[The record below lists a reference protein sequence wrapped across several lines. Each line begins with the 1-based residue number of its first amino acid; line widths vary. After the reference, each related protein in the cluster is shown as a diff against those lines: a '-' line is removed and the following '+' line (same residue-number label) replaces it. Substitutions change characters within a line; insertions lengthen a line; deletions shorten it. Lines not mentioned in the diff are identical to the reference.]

1 MSIGEIKK
9 YSGRCIVSILID
21 SAQNLSPDRSENSL
35 YPRVKIRLNQ
45 DTQIEQTKVFSKEAN
60 PKIEESFLIEC
71 SDILSDVI
79 NIDVVNTKNDTSLG
93 KATLS
98 VVNLIL
104 SGTDASEKIIKLSNA
119 LNENATLI
127 LTTKT
132 YVFED

>member
-1 MSIGEIKK
+1 M
-9 YSGRCIVSILID
+9 
-21 SAQNLSPDRSENSL
+21 SPDRSENSL

-45 DTQIEQTKVFSKEAN
+45 GAQFEQTKVFSKEAN

-71 SDILSDVI
+71 FDIISDVI
-79 NIDVVNTKNDTSLG
+79 NIDVINTKNDTSLG

-98 VVNLIL
+98 VGNLIL
-104 SGTDASEKIIKLSNA
+104 SGKDASEKTIKLSNA